1 MIIVRGLDKKISVK
15 LRYGVT
21 YFPLKIRRFFWK
33 IQNMNQNFVSLL
45 LIQLNVGG
53 SRNSKTWVTR
63 PFNCWSP
70 VLAMNFSI
78 WLGSKWR
85 KSCGSFSPLP
95 SEGWHKAHNKAVVTA
110 SKLEHAVLDL
120 MKYTNDVISSYLVF
134 NITLVSF
141 KSLRAQKLWGRE
153 GFRF

>member
-33 IQNMNQNFVSLL
+33 IQSMNQNFVSLL

-95 SEGWHKAHNKAVVTA
+95 SEGWHKACKAVVTA

-120 MKYTNDVISSYLVF
+120 VFKWNTPIMSSVSTWYSISP
-134 NITLVSF
+134 
-141 KSLRAQKLWGRE
+141 
-153 GFRF
+153 